1 MFYRQTIERIVS
13 SGQIARSD
21 KVVVFCGG
29 PHDAEILR
37 SLNFSNVTITNVDTS
52 YEDKLGGLKWER
64 QEAESTTYA
73 DNQFDVA
80 IVHAGLHHCRSP
92 HRALL
97 EMYRVARKA
106 VIVFEARDSL
116 TMKVARLVGFTPDFE
131 LEAVSGEG
139 YESGGVNNGPIP
151 NFIYRW
157 TEREVEKT
165 IRSFDPAHVEQIRY
179 FYGLRLPTLRFDRTD
194 RSARRLALKLLTPG
208 AVAFSKLFPQ
218 QGNQFGFA
226 IFKTGKL
233 RSWLERTDDK
243 IRLSK
248 AKAEQRG
255 QAYARRTLV
264 HHEP

>member
-1 MFYRQTIERIVS
+1 MFYRQTLERIMA
-13 SGQIARSD
+13 SGRLSGFD

-29 PHDAEILR
+29 SYDAEVLT
-37 SLNFSNVTITNVDTS
+37 SLGFSDVTITNVDES
-52 YEDKLGGLKWER
+52 YEDKVGKLKWER
-64 QEAESTTYA
+64 QEAEATTYA

-80 IVHAGLHHCRSP
+80 IVHAGLHHCHSP

-97 EMYRVARKA
+97 EMYRVARKS

-116 TMKVARLVGFTPDFE
+116 AMKIARWAGFTPDFE

-165 IRSFDPAHVEQIRY
+165 IRSFDPVHVEEIRY
-179 FYGLRLPTLRFDRTD
+179 FYGLRLPTLRLDHVQAPAKRI
-194 RSARRLALKLLTPG
+194 ALKLLTP
-208 AVAFSKLFPQ
+208 AAKAFARLFPR

-226 IFKTGKL
+226 IIKTGIL
-233 RSWLERTDDK
+233 RDWLEDRDGR
-243 IRLSK
+243 ISLSK
-248 AKAEQRG
+248 QRAEARG
-255 QAYARRTLV
+255 QAYST
-264 HHEP
+264 